1 MKIICIGDSLTEGDY
16 GVFGKSGIANVK
28 EKNYPYFLQKLTN
41 AEVVNYGKCG
51 LNSTSYL
58 EYFKNNAVDVSG
70 ADYIIIM
77 LGSNGGL
84 DANSETQANI
94 DYDELVQLCRIGEPI
109 AQIVL
114 CTPPHVT
121 VNPNMSNCGYRA
133 QVESAVSFVREYA
146 KKNDIPLIDL
156 ANCKDFTDE
165 TEHIMQPNDGL
176 HFSEAGYQKIA
187 EFVYDSLK
195 QLFGIN
201 K

>member
-16 GVFGKSGIANVK
+16 GVFGKSGIANVH
-28 EKNYPYFLQKLTN
+28 EKNYPYFLQKLTG
-41 AEVVNYGKCG
+41 AEVINYGKCG

-58 EYFKNNAVDVSG
+58 EFYKNNAVDVTG

-77 LGSNGGL
+77 LGTNGGL
-84 DANSETQANI
+84 DPDNETMANR
-94 DYDELVQLCRIGEPI
+94 DYDEIVKLSKLDEPK
-109 AQIVL
+109 AKIVL

-121 VNPNMSNCGYRA
+121 VNPKMSNCGYRG

-176 HFSEAGYQKIA
+176 HFSKAGYQKMA

-195 QLFGIN
+195 QLFGI
-201 K
+201 KK

>member
-1 MKIICIGDSLTEGDY
+1 MKIICIGDSLTQGDY
-16 GVFGKSGIANVK
+16 GVFGKSGIANVH
-28 EKNYPYFLQKLTN
+28 EKNYPYFLQKLTK

-58 EYFKNNAVDVSG
+58 EYFKNNAVYVGG

-84 DANSETQANI
+84 DSERNTQANY
-94 DYDELVQLCRIGEPI
+94 DYDELIKLCRIGEPN

-114 CTPPHVT
+114 CTPPHAT

-133 QVESAVSFVREYA
+133 QVESAVGFVRKYA
-146 KKNDIPLIDL
+146 KMNDIPLIDL
-156 ANCKDFTDE
+156 ANCGDFTDE

-176 HFSEAGYQKIA
+176 HFSEIGYQKMA
-187 EFVYDSLK
+187 EYIYDSLK
-195 QLFGIN
+195 QLFGI
-201 K
+201 KK